1 MYLFVFGIDGLKYDL
16 ARNGDPMYAHIFYS
30 LSTPCD
36 SKSLSNTLRTPPHFF
51 PDFLF
56 GSVLICDVVAS
67 IRFSSVPSDCARQ
80 CINSCVLR
88 LDSFSSVHF
97 LLPLCYPVV
106 NLLPYFYFY
115 TQQYTISYQQKHVV
129 SVGYCNKKSVCA
141 TLLVCI
147 IRIFRILRIVQHVP
161 SFFLYCS
168 SDALPV
174 ARPRRVRPDG
184 EAACP
189 RMSKKRRSR
198 KRGSAAGRCNGAP
211 EREEARR
218 KPPEA
223 PDEPASSARSRR
235 SPAT

>member
-1 MYLFVFGIDGLKYDL
+1 MYLFILGIDTLKYDL
-16 ARNGDPMYAHIFYS
+16 ARNGNPVHAHIFYS

-36 SKSLSNTLRTPPHFF
+36 SKSLRNTLRTPPYFF

-56 GSVLICDVVAS
+56 GSVLICDVVAN
-67 IRFSSVPSDCARQ
+67 IRFSSVSSDCARQ
-80 CINSCVLR
+80 RINSCVLR
-88 LDSFSSVHF
+88 LDSFSVHF

-115 TQQYTISYQQKHVV
+115 TQQYAISYQQKYVV
-129 SVGYCNKKSVCA
+129 SVGYCNKKSVCT

-147 IRIFRILRIVQHVP
+147 IRIFRIVQHVP

-198 KRGSAAGRCNGAP
+198 KRESAAGRCNGAP

-223 PDEPASSARSRR
+223 PDEPASSRSRR